1 MRRVA
6 TSWKIIEEVL
16 REHARTAYEALRPPA
31 SRGDLSALEDALGR
45 KPPPALA
52 ASLRVHDGM
61 ADREDLVDYVSL
73 CPAKRIASWSHL
85 GCQGQREW
93 GTGGDGVSRTRKIKN
108 DARWRDGWIPF
119 AEDLGGDLLVTDLDP
134 APGGTRGQVFQW
146 YNYGSTPRRV
156 AAPSLAAWFDALA
169 EQLLAR
175 NFTTDDMGT
184 ILLRRKL
191 T

>member
-6 TSWKIIEEVL
+6 TSWKIIEDVL
-16 REHARTAYEALRPPA
+16 REHFRTTYEALRPPA
-31 SRGDLSALEDALGR
+31 SRGDLTALEDALGR
-45 KPPPALA
+45 KLPPALA

-61 ADREDLVDYVSL
+61 TDREDLVDYVSL
-73 CPAKRIASWSHL
+73 CPAARIASWWRLQSDY
-85 GCQGQREW
+85 QREW
-93 GTGGDGVSRTRKIKN
+93 QAGGDGVSRTHKVKN
-108 DARWRDGWIPF
+108 DARWRAGWIPF
-119 AEDLGGDLLVTDLDP
+119 AEDLGGDLMVTDLDP
-134 APGGTRGQVFQW
+134 AAAGTRGQVFQW

-156 AAPSLAAWFDALA
+156 TAPSLAAWFDAIA